1 MFDNMTKGVSTMRR
15 RVNVTL
21 PEETLRLI
29 DRAAKK
35 GDRSRLIDQAVKY
48 LIREKGRINLRQ
60 LLKAG
65 ALARAERD
73 LRLAEEWFL
82 FEEETERRGKR

>member
-1 MFDNMTKGVSTMRR
+1 MFDNLTNGVSTMRR
-15 RVNVTL
+15 RVNITL

-48 LIREKGRINLRQ
+48 LVRKKGRMNLRQ

-65 ALARAERD
+65 ALARADRD
-73 LRLAEEWFL
+73 LRLAEEWFP
-82 FEEETERRGKR
+82 FDEGPWRREKR

>member
-73 LRLAEEWFL
+73 LRLAEEWFP
-82 FEEETERRGKR
+82 FEEQTWRRGKR